1 MKKFVFTMQKMRDY
15 KKQILESE
23 KNKLMTL
30 RKEQYTMENRIS
42 ELDENMLSLGKR
54 QTEAMLAGTKS
65 SDLILFNMQKDGI
78 RREKIQLSY
87 QLNILLMTIER
98 QRKAVVKISQ
108 EVSGLDKL
116 EEQQRE
122 EYNKLAAKESQNAIE
137 EFLSFKLSAQK
148 TC

>member
-78 RREKIQLSY
+78 RREKTQLSY

>member
-54 QTEAMLAGTKS
+54 QTEAMLAGTNS

-78 RREKIQLSY
+78 RREKVQLSY

>member
-42 ELDENMLSLGKR
+42 ELDENMLNLGKR

-78 RREKIQLSY
+78 RREKTQLSY

>member
-42 ELDENMLSLGKR
+42 ELDENMLNLGKR
-54 QTEAMLAGTKS
+54 QTEAMLEGTKS

-78 RREKIQLSY
+78 RREKTQLSY